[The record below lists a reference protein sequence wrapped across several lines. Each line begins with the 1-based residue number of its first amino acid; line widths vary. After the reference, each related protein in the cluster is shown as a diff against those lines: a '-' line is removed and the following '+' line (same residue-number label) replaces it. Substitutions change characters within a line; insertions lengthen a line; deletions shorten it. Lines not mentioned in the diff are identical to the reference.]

1 MRLTREAALAIAL
14 IAGLLA
20 AILAWTM
27 FSRQKGVGGPKEA
40 PQTVL
45 VAVPLQTVPV
55 GAELRADMFQKKAL
69 EATQVPTNAIQ
80 DPQILEGLIAVT
92 ELPAGQPVRPEQV
105 RKRSAQLGMAY
116 ALNEGLR
123 AMAVSLDVVGT
134 VADFIK
140 PMDHVDILMVYRE
153 NGHVVTRTLVQDVV
167 VLAVGQTVTPPAP
180 AQEEGTQEGGGAKT
194 EQPRRAQTPVT
205 LALTPQQAQLVL
217 AADEAGDLRLT
228 LRARNDRG
236 IVPLPEVKSWTLVPP
251 LPKQQS
257 SAPQAAP
264 AQPAATGGGK
274 GQQAAGV
281 GAPGPAGMAGAAGA
295 QKESSAAATPEAK
308 LPREA
313 YVEVIR
319 GTTREIVVPEKK

>member
-27 FSRQKGVGGPKEA
+27 FSKQKVGGAKEA

-140 PMDHVDILMVYRE
+140 PMDHVDILMVYRD

-180 AQEEGTQEGGGAKT
+180 AQEEGAQEGAGAKA

-228 LRARNDRG
+228 LRARNDRS
-236 IVPLPEVKSWTLVPP
+236 IVPLAEVKSWTLVPP
-251 LPKQQS
+251 TPKQQQGQPAAQS
-257 SAPQAAP
+257 QPSAAGQTKPAAPQA
-264 AQPAATGGGK
+264 PAAAASGPKAGETAA
-274 GQQAAGV
+274 QAS
-281 GAPGPAGMAGAAGA
+281 AP
-295 QKESSAAATPEAK
+295 PEAK
-308 LPREA
+308 LPRDA

-319 GTTREIVVPEKK
+319 GSAREIVVPEKK

>member
-27 FSRQKGVGGPKEA
+27 FSKQRAGAPKEA

-45 VAVPLQTVPV
+45 VAVPQQTVPV

-140 PMDHVDILMVYRE
+140 PMDHVDILMVYRD

-180 AQEEGTQEGGGAKT
+180 AETEEGAPEGAGAKA

-228 LRARNDRG
+228 LRARNDRS
-236 IVPLPEVKSWTLVPP
+236 IVPLSEVKSWTLVPP
-251 LPKQQS
+251 PPKQQ
-257 SAPQAAP
+257 PG
-264 AQPAATGGGK
+264 QPAA
-274 GQQAAGV
+274 QAPPAAGQAKPAAAQ
-281 GAPGPAGMAGAAGA
+281 APAAAGEPKA
-295 QKESSAAATPEAK
+295 RETATQAPAPPEAK

-319 GTTREIVVPEKK
+319 GSAREIVVPEKK